1 MSKKVFII
9 SGFIIATL
17 FFSIAAVSL
26 PVNAQSPDFIP
37 GETRVVVAFGKIPG
51 QDLYAHVWV
60 VIPPN
65 SDKNQIV
72 NESLRHQGLKPFS
85 HTEFSETGL
94 RHDQFFD
101 ESYNPVLVQ
110 YYNPAND
117 PTGNGY
123 FALLNTQ
130 ITWTNPAFGN
140 FAFEDGFTTD
150 RCPSLVKECQGRQ
163 VTDGNN
169 DVAWMPIKNKNTL
182 GVTWYSISAD
192 EADMALNTNFSW
204 STDGTDGTFDVET
217 VYLHENGHVLGL
229 GHSDVD
235 GSIMEA
241 VYEGERRYLHQDDI
255 CGIQTIYGTPDPV
268 LCAPAESP
276 VDPTPG
282 KAVAADIS
290 YSAKKGKGGNLFIY
304 VTLTDVTANGVSDTT
319 VKIQLFL
326 DGNSVGIG
334 TGTTNGDGKTSF
346 RLSGASTGT
355 YTTTV
360 LEVAGITWTGTTND
374 PGFEK

>member
-1 MSKKVFII
+1 MTKRVFVL
-9 SGFIIATL
+9 SGFIIAAL
-17 FFSIAAVSL
+17 FFSVLAVTL
-26 PVNAQSPDFIP
+26 PVNAQGPDNAQ
-37 GETRVVVAFGKIPG
+37 VVVAFGKIPG

-60 VIPPN
+60 VVPHG

-85 HTEFSETGL
+85 HSEFSETGL
-94 RHDQFFD
+94 KHPQFFD
-101 ESYNPVLVQ
+101 NNAATDVLLQ
-110 YYNPAND
+110 YYNSANQ
-117 PTGNGY
+117 PPGVSHSTLMNS
-123 FALLNTQ
+123 Q
-130 ITWTNPAFGN
+130 STWTNPNYGN
-140 FAFEDGFTTD
+140 FAFSDDDLTTD

-182 GVTWYSISAD
+182 GVTWYSTSNP

-204 STDGTDGTFDVET
+204 STDGAPGTFDVET

-229 GHSDVD
+229 GHSDVSK
-235 GSIMEA
+235 SIMEP
-241 VYEGERRYLHQDDI
+241 VYDGVRQSLHQDDI

-268 LCAPAESP
+268 LCETTTEPP
-276 VDPTPG
+276 VEPTAG
-282 KAVAADIS
+282 EAITADIS
-290 YSAKKGKGGNLFIY
+290 YRAKNGKGGNLF
-304 VTLTDVTANGVSDTT
+304 VDVLLKDTESLPVSGTT

-326 DGNSVGIG
+326 DGNSVGTG
-334 TGTTNGDGKTSF
+334 TGTTNSDGKTSF

-360 LEVAGITWTGTTND
+360 LEVAGQVWAGTTND
-374 PGFEK
+374 PEFTK